1 MLLDNR
7 VPPLRERREQVFRP
21 CGGDLLLPAAAK
33 VSKSAGRRGG
43 NSNAPSPAP
52 LPSDQRGPAG
62 PLWIPPW
69 SERSS
74 VRTSRKELARLSGRR
89 RAIPWSVGRAGGN
102 VRTDKPSL
110 RGNPNG
116 GPQPPF
122 GRCGGLGVPRGKG
135 THSKGSLSPLA
146 CFCLLFPRGKRRSL
160 PQERNSPAPVIF
172 TVLDKS
178 APSCIIKA

>member
-74 VRTSRKELARLSGRR
+74 VRTSRKELAHPFGHRNR
-89 RAIPWSVGRAGGN
+89 RAFAQSANSVGD
-102 VRTDKPSL
+102 VRMDKPL
-110 RGNPNG
+110 PNG
-116 GPQPPF
+116 GSNGGPVGPPWSF
-122 GRCGGLGVPRGKG
+122 RKRGESRG
-135 THSKGSLSPLA
+135 EENPLERVFLPSGA
-146 CFCLLFPRGKRRSL
+146 LLPSFPAKEKKVG
-160 PQERNSPAPVIF
+160 PAGPKLL
-172 TVLDKS
+172 LDKP
-178 APSCIIKA
+178 APSCIIRI